1 MAIRPPDVN
10 EDYRPDKHDE
20 QVLEVLKDG
29 RANPLHLR
37 EKTGLRKQRVND
49 SLERLQS
56 AGWVRK
62 VTRGLYELVED
73 PREDE
78 DE

>member
-1 MAIRPPDVN
+1 MAIRAPDVN
-10 EDYRPDKHDE
+10 ENYEPDEHDE
-20 QVLEVLKDG
+20 QVIEVLKEG

-37 EKTGLRKQRVND
+37 EKTELRKQRVND

-62 VTRGLYELVED
+62 VTRGLYELAGD
-73 PREDE
+73 PREE
-78 DE
+78 DQ